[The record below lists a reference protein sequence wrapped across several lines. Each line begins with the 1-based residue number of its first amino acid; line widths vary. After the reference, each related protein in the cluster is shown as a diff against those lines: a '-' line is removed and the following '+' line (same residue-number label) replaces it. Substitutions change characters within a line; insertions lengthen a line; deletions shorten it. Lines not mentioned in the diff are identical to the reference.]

1 MAKKANIDTV
11 TAEGFV
17 SIAAEEARTTENEQP
32 TDSEEDK
39 ANHHVDDDDD
49 DNDVLGEQGE
59 EEDEEEESAENES
72 AAKAKS
78 EDRGHDANDASED
91 EDAVEHASEG
101 IPQMLD
107 GLVKTFVEEQIRQIY
122 VDNLC
127 DGISSGWVTGM
138 EFPFPTAHLMEAT
151 TSFLN
156 KRGFDVQPSKNGKR
170 LGVTVCSAYTEAFV
184 VDSDFLEEVKRH
196 TPKSHPSNF
205 DATYYVRQA
214 AIVQMRDL
222 NKIIRKMCKENRGTT
237 AAGRHTLLP
246 SMKSFYEKHGFECTE
261 TEVKLILRFAIPEA
275 SLFEKKEDTILD
287 ALHEE
292 EDNDLTT
299 CVACNE
305 HRRSR
310 ILNPCRHFCLCRNC
324 AGKTQNCPVCR
335 TAITYVERVYFS

>member
-1 MAKKANIDTV
+1 MTKKANVDTV

-17 SIAAEEARTTENEQP
+17 SVAAEETSATETEQP
-32 TDSEEDK
+32 TDTEEDR
-39 ANHHVDDDDD
+39 ANNHVDDGDDDDD
-49 DNDVLGEQGE
+49 KQGAE
-59 EEDEEEESAENES
+59 VDEEEETAENES
-72 AAKAKS
+72 ATKAKCP
-78 EDRGHDANDASED
+78 DPAHDANHED
-91 EDAVEHASEG
+91 EDEDPAEHASEG
-101 IPQMLD
+101 VPQMLD
-107 GLVKTFVEEQIRQIY
+107 RLVKTFVEEQLRKIY

-138 EFPFPTAHLMEAT
+138 EFPFPTTHLMEAT
-151 TSFLN
+151 TNFLT
-156 KRGFDVQPSKNGKR
+156 KRGFDVQPSKNATR
-170 LGVTVCSAYTEAFV
+170 LGVTVSSAYTDAFV
-184 VDSDFLEEVKRH
+184 VDTDFLEEVKRH
-196 TPKSHPSNF
+196 TPKLHPSNF

-222 NKIIRKMCKENRGTT
+222 NKIIRKMCKEERAT
-237 AAGRHTLLP
+237 AATGRYTLLP
-246 SMKSFYEKHGFECTE
+246 SMKSFYEKHGFEFTE
-261 TEVKLILRFAIPEA
+261 AAVKLNVRFTIPEA
-275 SLFEKKEDTILD
+275 SLFEKSEDKILD